1 MKIGAF
7 DTADQVCVVAE
18 IGNNHEGS
26 FEVAKRMVR
35 VAADCGVDA
44 VKFQTFRTA
53 LFANPNDSVR
63 YERLQEFELSDREFS
78 DLQEL
83 SHSLGLLFLSTPL
96 DLESADFLSG
106 IVDAYKIA
114 SGDNNFYPL
123 LSRVALT
130 GKPIIISSGAS
141 DIEQVCR
148 SESYV
153 KRIWKQNSIA
163 GQLAVLH
170 CVSNYPTAPRDANLA
185 AISALAEQLDCEV
198 GYSDHTL
205 GISACALSV
214 ALGAQVIEK
223 HFTLDHGYSD
233 FRDHQI
239 SAEPAEMRQLVKDVR
254 AASLLLGRPGKR
266 VLSSEAEVAPLIRRS
281 IVAANRLPVGHCITA
296 SDLLWL
302 RPANGLPPGDEG
314 KLLGKIVQEPIE
326 RAEPIL
332 SEKVA

>member
-7 DTADQVCVVAE
+7 DTAGQVCVVAE

-26 FEVAKRMVR
+26 FEVAKQMVR
-35 VAADCGVDA
+35 AAADCGVDA

-53 LFANPNDSVR
+53 LFANPSDSAR
-63 YERLQEFELSDREFS
+63 YERMQKFELSFREFS

-83 SHSLGLLFLSTPL
+83 SHSLGLLFISTPL
-96 DLESADFLSG
+96 DLESARFLNG

-114 SGDNNFYPL
+114 SGDNDFYPL
-123 LSRVALT
+123 LSVVALT
-130 GKPIIISSGAS
+130 SKPIVMSSGAS
-141 DIEQVCR
+141 DLEQICR
-148 SESYV
+148 SESHIKHV
-153 KRIWKQNSIA
+153 WNQNGIA

-170 CVSNYPTAPRDANLA
+170 CVSNYPTAPHNANLA
-185 AISALAEQLDCEV
+185 AIATLADRLDCEV

-205 GISACALSV
+205 GIEACALAV
-214 ALGAQVIEK
+214 ALGARVIEK
-223 HFTLDHGYSD
+223 HFTLDHHYSD

-239 SAEPAEMRQLVKDVR
+239 SAEPTEMRQLVADIR
-254 AASLLLGRPGKR
+254 AASVLLGKPDKR
-266 VLSSEAEVAPLIRRS
+266 VLSAEEEVAPLIRRS

-302 RPANGLPPGDEG
+302 RPANGLPPGDEE

-332 SEKVA
+332 FEKVA